1 MSDVNDQYT
10 QSDFDVWRES
20 FMDLMQQAAV
30 AKLPPRNVLAELQHM
45 AIYAQQMINE
55 ALLNNTEQE

>member
-30 AKLPPRNVLAELQHM
+30 AKLPPQNVLAELQHM
-45 AIYAQQMINE
+45 AIIAQQMINE